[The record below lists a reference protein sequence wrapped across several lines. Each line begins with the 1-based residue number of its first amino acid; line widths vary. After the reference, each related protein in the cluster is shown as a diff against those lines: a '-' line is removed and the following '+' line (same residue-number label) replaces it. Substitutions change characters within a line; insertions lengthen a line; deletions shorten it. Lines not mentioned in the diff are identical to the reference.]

1 MTPPSSSVSTYAHRD
16 AARSSDPS
24 HFELPHPD
32 RGWSRKMF
40 TRTNAAIWPAGDL
53 RPRPV
58 CGVTEAEASIRD
70 FHKFTGGKMVFLP
83 IGEPIDVALRNAF

>member
-1 MTPPSSSVSTYAHRD
+1 MGVRIL
-16 AARSSDPS
+16 RRV
-24 HFELPHPD
+24 ELED
-32 RGWSRKMF
+32 RGPVPRYS
-40 TRTNAAIWPAGDL
+40 IWPAGDF